1 MGYLRFP
8 LGLPPGQEQCGERD
22 RPDEQENTDRDRT
35 DRDSVA
41 WKLEHLRSEESQRN
55 DDDENRQQEMTRP
68 EGAETAV
75 VHTHTCQASTQE
87 RFDSQGRVDSGTG
100 VNTRA
105 HSSQFDLQAVT
116 TERIRAASRAFRS
129 P

>member
-1 MGYLRFP
+1 MGYRFP

-68 EGAETAV
+68 EGGNGGRPYAYVSGEYPRAV
-75 VHTHTCQASTQE
+75 RLT
-87 RFDSQGRVDSGTG
+87 GTG
-100 VNTRA
+100 RSTGTGSTRGLTVR
-105 HSSQFDLQAVT
+105 SSTFGAVT